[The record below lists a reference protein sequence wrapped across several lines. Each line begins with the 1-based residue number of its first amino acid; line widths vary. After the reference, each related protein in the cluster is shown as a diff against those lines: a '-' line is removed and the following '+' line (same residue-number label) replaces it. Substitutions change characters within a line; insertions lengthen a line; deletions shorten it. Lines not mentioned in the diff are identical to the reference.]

1 MTNRETPSRATGH
14 AAAGRDLLLLEDNP
28 ALARVVASVAQAEG
42 WQVHACVDAE
52 QAVETLSQLRPM
64 AAIVDCMLAE
74 GSGLDVLGRLA
85 SAGREIPVLI
95 VSGYGDTLLRLA
107 EQTAERCGLTRVA
120 TQSKPFSAAALRGF
134 LQQAA
139 SEPGG
144 S

>member
-1 MTNRETPSRATGH
+1 MSDRETSPMRPSGEPSARA
-14 AAAGRDLLLLEDNP
+14 LLLLEDNP
-28 ALARVVASVAQAEG
+28 ALARVVAGVAQAEG

-52 QAVETLSQLRPM
+52 QAVEALGQVRPG

-85 SAGREIPVLI
+85 MAGKDIPVLI

-120 TQSKPFSAAALRGF
+120 TQAKPFSATALRGF
-134 LQQAA
+134 LQDAA
-139 SEPGG
+139 SP
-144 S
+144 SR